1 MTPEGAGTAACDDCL
16 RRTDLIAALAG
27 WLDIEWRR
35 RDAPG
40 RVLSLPDDALLAASA
55 DAAVRRRYR
64 AFDPAA
70 ARARVIGRELVA
82 ICRCDDRYPAG
93 LRELSDPP
101 AVLHVAG
108 APACVGTADAVAV
121 VGARRATEY
130 GLTVAHDVG
139 RGLSAA
145 GIGVVSGLALGVDAA
160 AHGGAL
166 EGPAPPVAVLAG
178 GSDQPYPASKRRLY
192 AAVRTAGAVVS
203 EMPPGFGIHRW
214 AFVARNRLIAAL
226 ARVVVVVEATER
238 SGSLTTADFGA
249 ELGRTVA
256 AVPGR
261 VNCAL
266 AEGVNGLIRDGA
278 VLVRGVDDVLEALAD
293 VTGGRY
299 EIAARAVPEL
309 EEGLGR
315 LLREIGDGHSTLP
328 MLADRGIAARDVM
341 TGLGELEARGLVRRG
356 FGGRYERIP

>member
-1 MTPEGAGTAACDDCL
+1 MTPKAAVTAACDDCL

-55 DAAVRRRYR
+55 DASVRRRYR

-70 ARARVIGRELVA
+70 ARARVSERALVA

-108 APACVGTADAVAV
+108 APECVGTADAVAV

-145 GIGVVSGLALGVDAA
+145 GVSVVSGLALGVDAA

-178 GSDQPYPASKRRLY
+178 GSDRPYPASKRHLH
-192 AAVRTAGAVVS
+192 AAVR
-203 EMPPGFGIHRW
+203 
-214 AFVARNRLIAAL
+214 
-226 ARVVVVVEATER
+226 
-238 SGSLTTADFGA
+238 SG
-249 ELGRTVA
+249 RR
-256 AVPGR
+256 GR
-261 VNCAL
+261 VGDA
-266 AEGVNGLIRDGA
+266 AGLRDPPA
-278 VLVRGVDDVLEALAD
+278 
-293 VTGGRY
+293 GRSS
-299 EIAARAVPEL
+299 RA
-309 EEGLGR
+309 
-315 LLREIGDGHSTLP
+315 T
-328 MLADRGIAARDVM
+328 A
-341 TGLGELEARGLVRRG
+341 
-356 FGGRYERIP
+356 

>member
-1 MTPEGAGTAACDDCL
+1 MTRHGAVTAACDDCL

-27 WLDIEWRR
+27 WLDIEGRR
-35 RDAPG
+35 RDAPA
-40 RVLSLPDDALLAASA
+40 RVLSLPDEALLDGAA
-55 DAAVRRRYR
+55 DASVRRRYD

-70 ARARVIGRELVA
+70 ARALVAERSLVA
-82 ICRCDDRYPAG
+82 ICRCEDRYPAG
-93 LRELSDPP
+93 LRELADPP

-108 APACVGTADAVAV
+108 APECVGTADAVAV

-130 GLTVAHDVG
+130 GLTVAHDIG

-145 GIGVVSGLALGVDAA
+145 GVSVVSGLALGVDAA

-178 GSDQPYPASKRRLY
+178 GSDRPYPASKRRLY
-192 AAVRTAGAVVS
+192 AAVRAAGAVVS

-238 SGSLTTADFGA
+238 SGSLTTADLGA

-278 VLVRGVDDVLEALAD
+278 VLVRGVPDVLDALAEL
-293 VTGGRY
+293 TGGHY
-299 EIAARAVPEL
+299 EIAPRAAPNL
-309 EEGLGR
+309 DPGLRR
-315 LLREIGDGHSTLP
+315 LLREIGAGHSTLP
-328 MLADRGIAARDVM
+328 MLAARGIAARDVM
-341 TGLGELEARGLVRRG
+341 AGLGELEVRGLVRRG
-356 FGGRYERIP
+356 FGGRYERVP